1 MAANEHAG
9 YAGFGG
15 TVGRVFSTSEPWW
28 PQRTTAPEGA
38 PNVVI
43 VLADDMGFSDL
54 GCYGSEIPTPHIDT
68 TAAEGLRFT
77 NFHVAPL
84 CSPTRASLLT
94 GLNPHNAGMGQVAH
108 IDAGFPGYTGE
119 LPRNQPSM
127 AENASAPLLGRAQ
140 MDWFWCHYN
149 AHGHDALD
157 PRLSPLHAASHA
169 GLPPA
174 LVATAEYDPLRDEG
188 EAYAAKLAAAGTP
201 VESVRYDGVFHGFM
215 LMHNVVPEGARLL
228 ERQVDFIRRHLV

>member
-1 MAANEHAG
+1 MHQVLSCSKFVRFVVALQLILGMLVANRSLAAE
-9 YAGFGG
+9 
-15 TVGRVFSTSEPWW
+15 EL
-28 PQRTTAPEGA
+28 
-38 PNVVI
+38 PNI
-43 VLADDMGFSDL
+43 VLVMADDMGFSDL

-127 AENASAPLLGRAQ
+127 AETFL
-140 MDWFWCHYN
+140 
-149 AHGHDALD
+149 DA
-157 PRLSPLHAASHA
+157 
-169 GLPPA
+169 G
-174 LVATAEYDPLRDEG
+174 
-188 EAYAAKLAAAGTP
+188 
-201 VESVRYDGVFHGFM
+201 
-215 LMHNVVPEGARLL
+215 
-228 ERQVDFIRRHLV
+228 